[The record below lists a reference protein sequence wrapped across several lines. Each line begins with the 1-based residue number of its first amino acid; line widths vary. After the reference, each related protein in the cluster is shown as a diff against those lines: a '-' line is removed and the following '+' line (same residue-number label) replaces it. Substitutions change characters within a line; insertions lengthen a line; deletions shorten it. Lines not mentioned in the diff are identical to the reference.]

1 MSRSQEE
8 HDLGGN
14 NPSPGHTPED
24 DAIAELQT
32 TTAEGQQNHN
42 SLDEGFDNTIANKP
56 TADNENEEDLSTADW
71 AIEGV
76 KGFEGD
82 DLRHMNAFFVLLKD
96 WYRQKNYTASLLTRE
111 GYNKQV
117 EFELYLKNQNRV
129 LEVFYKPTMV
139 ANSQVMR
146 TIMLGAW

>member
-1 MSRSQEE
+1 M
-8 HDLGGN
+8 GGN

-71 AIEGV
+71 AIKGV
-76 KGFEGD
+76 KG
-82 DLRHMNAFFVLLKD
+82 
-96 WYRQKNYTASLLTRE
+96 W
-111 GYNKQV
+111 
-117 EFELYLKNQNRV
+117 RV
-129 LEVFYKPTMV
+129 MISIT
-139 ANSQVMR
+139 
-146 TIMLGAW
+146 

>member
-1 MSRSQEE
+1 M
-8 HDLGGN
+8 LV
-14 NPSPGHTPED
+14 
-24 DAIAELQT
+24 
-32 TTAEGQQNHN
+32 
-42 SLDEGFDNTIANKP
+42 NKP
-56 TADNENEEDLSTADW
+56 TADNENEEDPSTDW
-71 AIEGV
+71 VIEGV
-76 KGFEGD
+76 EGLEGD
-82 DLRHMNAFFVLLKD
+82 ALRHMYAFYVLLKD

-146 TIMLGAW
+146 TIMLGA